1 VATSTHFER
10 CCNPIRVNDI
20 AFVHVVGAARVHFSR
35 FGEPAKGASLWLY
48 THRMADAAASR
59 DTLVEIRFTQD
70 LYAPFYG
77 GWQFDI
83 EDPNGVSLYFHS
95 P

>member
-1 VATSTHFER
+1 MTSLLCTSSAR
-10 CCNPIRVNDI
+10 LASIS
-20 AFVHVVGAARVHFSR
+20 AASASR
-35 FGEPAKGASLWLY
+35 PRAPSLWLY